1 MRAVAGAPR
10 GHPARAYSPSPG
22 EMVFTCTPMAA
33 VAADAGLAD
42 WLRDGQRGPR
52 PDLAGFHGSAVLRK
66 FLLAL
71 LIVEVWWLLKTF
83 CLMGFIHL
91 LN

>member
-22 EMVFTCTPMAA
+22 EMVSTCTPMAA

-42 WLRDGQRGPR
+42 WLCDRQRGPR
-52 PDLAGFHGSAVLRK
+52 PDLAAIPRLCLDPPRYGCARARPRTPRPPKL
-66 FLLAL
+66 
-71 LIVEVWWLLKTF
+71 LLKSK
-83 CLMGFIHL
+83 C
-91 LN
+91 